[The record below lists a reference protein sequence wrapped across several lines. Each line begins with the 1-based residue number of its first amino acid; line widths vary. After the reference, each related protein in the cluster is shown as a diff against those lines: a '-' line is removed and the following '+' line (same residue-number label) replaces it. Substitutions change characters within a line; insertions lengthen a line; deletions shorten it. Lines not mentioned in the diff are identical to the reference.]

1 MGSFSGLRSG
11 ECVHRRAPRSTR
23 CRGTQRDFRP
33 QLDCAER
40 TAIVHLADILSR
52 AEAFGSG
59 GDRRIPRLDPLAL
72 NLLGMDVKDVQA
84 VMGRMNDELT
94 DIPRM

>member
-1 MGSFSGLRSG
+1 MTPII
-11 ECVHRRAPRSTR
+11 EHH
-23 CRGTQRDFRP
+23 DFRP

-59 GDRRIPRLDPLAL
+59 GDRLIPRLDPLAL

>member
-1 MGSFSGLRSG
+1 
-11 ECVHRRAPRSTR
+11 
-23 CRGTQRDFRP
+23 
-33 QLDCAER
+33 
-40 TAIVHLADILSR
+40 
-52 AEAFGSG
+52 
-59 GDRRIPRLDPLAL
+59 L